1 MCSLVNIM
9 YNINMNHVVW
19 GREKYLKPIVASI
32 SLIPIGCGYV
42 LGQQYMSVGNTI
54 CTQNAIEVFSY

>member
-1 MCSLVNIM
+1 
-9 YNINMNHVVW
+9 MNHVVW